1 MSKMKLTLGYMAAL
15 LLFTACTQDEAGTLP
30 DGTQPLKLTAAI
42 GGEVATRTTA
52 DGTWEEEDAIT
63 LSIDANTYTYQYEGT
78 DWTSSAPYFWQAED
92 DAIFVSAYSFGGET
106 GDYAVQADQSTDDS
120 YLSGD
125 LLYAPEVEVTYGE
138 EASLIFYHQTAK
150 VVVNIKKEG
159 IMETNPTHEV
169 AIQGALS
176 GTFTAPTGEETYGTW
191 TTDVS
196 EGSITPQSITPA
208 NSEYAASYQALLI
221 PQTIGDAFISITI
234 DDKTYRYTPE
244 TGTTLQP
251 GHVYTY
257 NITVF
262 SYGLEVQVT
271 ESIDWSATNTGNG
284 NITLTDKYDAA
295 TNTYYAYT
303 AKGLKEWAEKAKTDL
318 TAKCLLFDDIDFNNE
333 TWTPVGSSDN
343 GFTGTFDGQ
352 GHTIR
357 NMRIIGTGYV
367 GLFGYIEEG
376 GTVQNVEF
384 KSIEIP
390 QNANNQYVGVVAGYN
405 DGIISHCQ
413 IVDGTAYINNTVGR
427 IGGIAGQNYGTISCC
442 EVVDYILNGMQSSAY
457 VGGIAGL
464 NGVEG
469 RIEACSFTDIIYAA
483 NYGGG
488 IVGQNDGDIRAC
500 WADANFAGS
509 GNNGGVCGYFS
520 DGDIT
525 ACYWNSSG
533 SGINGIGYN
542 PNGMTDDTY
551 KVDGNPYTWI
561 VAADFMNYELGTDF
575 GWYWQTSDQN
585 TPPTLVEVDN

>member
-1 MSKMKLTLGYMAAL
+1 
-15 LLFTACTQDEAGTLP
+15 
-30 DGTQPLKLTAAI
+30 
-42 GGEVATRTTA
+42 
-52 DGTWEEEDAIT
+52 
-63 LSIDANTYTYQYEGT
+63 
-78 DWTSSAPYFWQAED
+78 
-92 DAIFVSAYSFGGET
+92 
-106 GDYAVQADQSTDDS
+106 
-120 YLSGD
+120 
-125 LLYAPEVEVTYGE
+125 
-138 EASLIFYHQTAK
+138 
-150 VVVNIKKEG
+150 
-159 IMETNPTHEV
+159 METNPTHEV

-176 GTFTAPTGEETYGTW
+176 GTFTAPTGEDTYGAW
-191 TTDVS
+191 TDLSTS
-196 EGSITPQSITPA
+196 SSITPQSITPA

-271 ESIDWSATNTGNG
+271 ESIDWNTGNPGSG
-284 NITLTDKYDAA
+284 NITLKDSYDPA
-295 TNTYYAYT
+295 TNTYSAYT
-303 AKGLKEWAEKAKTDL
+303 AAGLKEWAQTVRDGNL
-318 TAKCLLFDDIDFNNE
+318 NAKCLLFDDIDFNGGE
-333 TWTPVGSSDN
+333 WTPVGTYGNDT
-343 GFTGTFDGQ
+343 GFSGIFDGQ
-352 GHTIR
+352 GHTIS
-357 NMRIIGTGYV
+357 NMQITNNEDGYA
-367 GLFGYIEEG
+367 GLFAYIEEG
-376 GTVQNVEF
+376 GRVQNVEF

-427 IGGIAGQNYGTISCC
+427 IGGIAGQTYGTISCC

-469 RIEACSFTDIIYAA
+469 RIEACSFTNIIYAA
-483 NYGGG
+483 TYGGG
-488 IVGQNDGDIRAC
+488 IVGKNDGDIRAC
-500 WADANFAGS
+500 WVDANFAGS
-509 GNNGGVCGYFS
+509 GNKGGVCGYFF
-520 DGDIT
+520 DGNIT
-525 ACYWNSSG
+525 ACYWDSSI
-533 SGINGIGYN
+533 SGVNGIGYN

-561 VAADFMNYELGTDF
+561 DAADLMNYELGTDF
-575 GWYWQTSDQN
+575 GWHWQTDNGN